1 MLQHEIAEQVHEIYF
16 VISLTNLFEIL
27 WWSTVLFDSIGLL
40 VISTA
45 FSGA

>member
-27 WWSTVLFDSIGLL
+27 
-40 VISTA
+40 
-45 FSGA
+45 